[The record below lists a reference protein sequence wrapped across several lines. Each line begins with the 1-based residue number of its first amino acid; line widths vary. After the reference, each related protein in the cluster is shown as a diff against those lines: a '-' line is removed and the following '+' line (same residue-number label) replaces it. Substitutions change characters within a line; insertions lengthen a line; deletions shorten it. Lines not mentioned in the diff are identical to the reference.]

1 MSEIT
6 ALSMR
11 TIVASRIDQQ
21 ELNTLLNEIHTAAM
35 SGLVSIKTNCSSPGI
50 HRELIN
56 RGFVIEDI
64 SSTASKWYKI
74 HW

>member
-1 MSEIT
+1 MSEIN
-6 ALSMR
+6 AISMR
-11 TIVASRIDQQ
+11 AIVASRVDQQ
-21 ELNTLLNEIHTAAM
+21 ELNVILNEIRTAAM
-35 SGLVSIKTNCSSPGI
+35 AGLVNIKTNCSSPGI